1 MTGCR
6 FCCFV
11 RPFLFTMDV
20 LKNSV
25 NKIYLRYLFAAMGS
39 ALITSIYSLVDCIM
53 VGQYEGPDG
62 TSALA
67 VVMPVW
73 NMIFAFALLFG
84 VGGSVLMSNLRGQ
97 NRREDGNRAFTCAL
111 ICVCAVTAIIMPV
124 FIVFDEPLLRLF
136 GAGDDKH
143 ILALALDYTFWLE
156 ISVPLFTIGQ
166 CIAVF
171 VRNDDNPMLATIAV
185 LSGGIFNII
194 GDYML
199 VFVAD
204 LGAYGAGLATAAGQF
219 IAVII
224 LLTHF
229 FKKRNTLRLVN
240 PAGFI
245 RMSARTIVIGLP
257 TFLID
262 MAAALS
268 STLFNNQIMKYSGS
282 AALAVFG
289 VIINVALIVQ
299 SFSSGIGQ
307 AIQPII
313 SQNYGAGET
322 VRVKKFL
329 LRGLASVGVLT
340 AVILLLCMLLP
351 TQFIYAFMTPTE
363 EVLAIG
369 SQYMRI
375 YFIAFAFM
383 VFNIFATYYLQA
395 TMRPKLSVAVSLLRS
410 IILAGSLIY
419 ALPAIFGGDAIWW
432 VMPVSELI
440 TAAVACILLILNVRG
455 GLAPREITLMTE

>member
-1 MTGCR
+1 
-6 FCCFV
+6 
-11 RPFLFTMDV
+11 MDI
-20 LKNSV
+20 LKGSV
-25 NKIYLRYLFAAMGS
+25 NRVYFRYLFAAMGS

-84 VGGSVLMSNLRGQ
+84 VGGSVLMANMRGQ
-97 NRREDGNRAFTCAL
+97 GRREDGNRAFTCAF

-136 GAGDDKH
+136 GAGDDGH
-143 ILALALDYTFWLE
+143 ILSLALDYAFWLKL
-156 ISVPLFTIGQ
+156 SVPLFTIGQ
-166 CIAVF
+166 FIAVF

-185 LSGGIFNII
+185 LSGGICNIF

-204 LGAYGAGLATAAGQF
+204 MGAYGAGLATAIGQL

-224 LLTHF
+224 LVTHF
-229 FKKRNTLRLVN
+229 FKKRNTLRFAL
-240 PAGFI
+240 PAGFLKMAA
-245 RMSARTIVIGLP
+245 RMIVIGLP

-289 VIINVALIVQ
+289 VIINVAMIVQ

-313 SQNYGAGET
+313 SQNYGAGQGE
-322 VRVKKFL
+322 RVKKFL

-340 AVILLLCMLLP
+340 AIILLICMLLP
-351 TQFIYAFMTPTE
+351 TQFIYAFMSPTE
-363 EVLAIG
+363 EVLSIG
-369 SQYMRI
+369 PGYMRI

-383 VFNIFATYYLQA
+383 VFNIFCTYYLQA

-419 ALPAIFGGDAIWW
+419 ALPAIFGGGAIWW
-432 VMPVSELI
+432 VMPVSEFI
-440 TAAVACILLILNVRG
+440 TAIFAGILLILSLRG
-455 GLAPREITLMTE
+455 RLSPFKRTDLPQ

>member
-1 MTGCR
+1 
-6 FCCFV
+6 
-11 RPFLFTMDV
+11 MDII
-20 LKNSV
+20 KGSV
-25 NKIYLRYLFAAMGS
+25 NRVYFRYLFAAMGS

-97 NRREDGNRAFTCAL
+97 GRREDGNRAFTCAF
-111 ICVCAVTAIIMPV
+111 ICVCIVTAIIMPI

-136 GAGDDKH
+136 GAGDDEH
-143 ILALALDYTFWLE
+143 ILSLALDYAFWLKL
-156 ISVPLFTIGQ
+156 SVPLFTIGQ
-166 CIAVF
+166 FIAVF

-185 LSGGIFNII
+185 LSGGIFNIF

-204 LGAYGAGLATAAGQF
+204 MGAYGAGLATAIGQL

-229 FKKRNTLRLVN
+229 FKKRNTLRLVR
-240 PAGFI
+240 PAGFLKLAAK
-245 RMSARTIVIGLP
+245 MTVTGLP

-289 VIINVALIVQ
+289 VIINVAMIVQ

-313 SQNYGAGET
+313 SQNYGAGEG

-340 AVILLLCMLLP
+340 AAILLLCMLLP
-351 TQFIYAFMTPTE
+351 TQFIYAFMSPTE
-363 EVLAIG
+363 EVLSIG
-369 SQYMRI
+369 PSYMRI

-383 VFNIFATYYLQA
+383 VFNIFSTYYLQA

-419 ALPAIFGGDAIWW
+419 ALPAIFGGGAIWW
-432 VMPVSELI
+432 VMPVSELV
-440 TAAVACILLILNVRG
+440 TAAFACTLLVLSARG
-455 GLAPREITLMTE
+455 KLTPRAKAGQ